1 MTGVYRRGILV
12 FGVVSIALG
21 IAIIV
26 RTGTFVGALVGVLFV
41 AVGIGRIYLLFR
53 R

>member
-1 MTGVYRRGILV
+1 MSVYRRGILI

-21 IAIIV
+21 IAIVV

>member
-1 MTGVYRRGILV
+1 MGVYRRGILI

-21 IAIIV
+21 IAIVV

>member
-1 MTGVYRRGILV
+1 MGVYRRGILV
-12 FGVVSIALG
+12 LGVVSIALG